1 MELLELF
8 LNLAGVLI
16 AIAMVCLWLRTAPD
30 SGRDRRMQVVALAL
44 LLVIL
49 FPTISMTD
57 DLLAIQNPAETD
69 VYVCLDYLH
78 YSNAHYFLPGAVE
91 TMAPVL
97 EEHPSGF
104 LREAVPGTLPASLMN
119 PPALAPIENRPPP
132 VA

>member
-1 MELLELF
+1 MELF

-16 AIAMVCLWLRTAPD
+16 AIAMVSLWLRTTPD
-30 SGRDRRMQVVALAL
+30 SGRDRRTQLVALAL

-69 VYVCLDYLH
+69 IYVRLDYLH
-78 YSNAHYFLPGAVE
+78 YSNAHYFLPVAVE
-91 TMAPVL
+91 IVTPFL
-97 EEHPSGF
+97 EEHHSGF
-104 LREAVPGTLPASLMN
+104 LREAVPGTLPASMLN

>member
-1 MELLELF
+1 LELF

-16 AIAMVCLWLRTAPD
+16 AIAMVCLWLRRVPD
-30 SGRDRRMQVVALAL
+30 SDHDRRMQVVALVL

-69 VYVCLDYLH
+69 IYVRLDYLH
-78 YSNAHYFLPGAVE
+78 YSDAHYFWPVAVE
-91 TMAPVL
+91 MVAPVL

-104 LREAVPGTLPASLMN
+104 LREAVPGTLPASVMN